1 MCPEVEKW
9 YSPVPRNPKMVQ
21 SNAEKLKILRTIRPE
36 VQKRYSRGQSRFSSE
51 AMLWKCQAGYA
62 GGVGQSGFRRGAL
75 ATWDSRNS
83 FLRRCCGNARQGAL
97 ATWAGPDSGGAHWQR
112 GSVEVQFGAMLWKC
126 RAGYAGGVAVRIQAG
141 RTGMGQ
147 SKFISE
153 AMLWKCR
160 TGCTG
165 NVGQSGFRRGAL
177 ATWVSRDSVL
187 RRCCRDDS
195 WSIRFR
201 SSGHSHCRTHCPNDS
216 GHPTDAGSSG
226 VCRTERS

>member
-1 MCPEVEKW
+1 MEMPDRVHW
-9 YSPVPRNPKMVQ
+9 QRGAVRIQ
-21 SNAEKLKILRTIRPE
+21 AGRTGN
-36 VQKRYSRGQSRFSSE
+36 VGQSRFSSE

-62 GGVGQSGFRRGAL
+62 GNV
-75 ATWDSRNS
+75 
-83 FLRRCCGNARQGAL
+83 
-97 ATWAGPDSGGAHWQR
+97 
-112 GSVEVQFGAMLWKC
+112 SVQ
-126 RAGYAGGVAVRIQAG
+126 IQAG
-141 RTGMGQ
+141 RTGNVGQ

-153 AMLWKCR
+153 AMLWKCQA
-160 TGCTG
+160 GCTG
-165 NVGQSGFRRGAL
+165 NVGRSRFRRGAL

>member
-36 VQKRYSRGQSRFSSE
+36 VQKRYSRGQSRFS
-51 AMLWKCQAGYA
+51 LG
-62 GGVGQSGFRRGAL
+62 
-75 ATWDSRNS
+75 
-83 FLRRCCGNARQGAL
+83 RCCGNARQGTQVA
-97 ATWAGPDSGGAHWQR
+97 WGSPDSGGAPVAWDSR
-112 GSVEVQFGAMLWKC
+112 GSVWGDAVEMPDSVRRWRGA
-126 RAGYAGGVAVRIQAG
+126 VEIQAG
-141 RTGMGQ
+141 RTG
-147 SKFISE
+147 
-153 AMLWKCR
+153 
-160 TGCTG
+160 
-165 NVGQSGFRRGAL
+165 NV
-177 ATWVSRDSVL
+177 VSRDSVL